1 MVEAVRIG
9 LAGWSEATSRFRALY
24 PLPPEMP
31 KPSGLQRYAHTLDF
45 VEINASFYR
54 NMRRSTYER
63 WAQDTPPHF
72 GFSVK
77 MHRGFTHFHRLKDTT
92 ALPAFIEAASGLGE
106 KWQALLVQLPPSLQF
121 DAESASQFF
130 ADVRRQ
136 YAGSI
141 ACEPRHDSWMT
152 PDAAALL
159 ARFVVGLVRVDI
171 PQADDTVGPG
181 PVYVRLHGSPRR
193 YFSAYTSDQLRSLS
207 SWLQDLPGRARYVI
221 FDNTGSTAATRNALE
236 LHSLLEG

>member
-1 MVEAVRIG
+1 MVAAVRIG
-9 LAGWSEATSRFRALY
+9 LAGWSEATSRFRDLY
-24 PLPPEMP
+24 PLPPELP

-54 NMRRSTYER
+54 NMRRTTYER
-63 WAQDTPPHF
+63 WADDTPADF

-92 ALPAFIEAASGLGE
+92 ALPAFIEAVSGLRE
-106 KWQALLVQLPPSLQF
+106 KWKALLVQLPPSLRF
-121 DAESASQFF
+121 DTEIASQFF
-130 ADVRRQ
+130 AELRKQ

-152 PDAAALL
+152 QDTAAML
-159 ARFVVGLVRVDI
+159 AHFDVGLVRVDI
-171 PQADDTVGPG
+171 PQSEDTVGPG

-193 YFSAYTSDQLRSLS
+193 YFSAYSSDQLRSLA
-207 SWLQDLPGRARYVI
+207 SWLQDLPGRPRYVV
-221 FDNTGSTAATRNALE
+221 FDNTGSAAATRNALE
-236 LHSLLEG
+236 LRSLLES